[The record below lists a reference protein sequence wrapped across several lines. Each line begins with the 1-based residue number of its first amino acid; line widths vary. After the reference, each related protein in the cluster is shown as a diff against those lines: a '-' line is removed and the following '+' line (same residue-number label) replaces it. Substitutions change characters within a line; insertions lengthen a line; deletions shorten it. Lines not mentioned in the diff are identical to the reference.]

1 MFRDFG
7 RAAWSQE
14 EPMKPQ
20 TRRSG
25 LLVRELPDELLVYD
39 QERHRAHC
47 LNRTAAAVFRLAD
60 GTRTVDD
67 LAHALDPASEG
78 LDAAAAVTLA
88 LEQLSESDLLECQP
102 PEESAAGL
110 TRRDVARRFGITAA
124 ILLPAVVTVLAPT
137 PAEAAATC
145 VTSCVGQPN
154 GTPCTCTGN
163 PPCIDTC
170 MSSVCSGGC

>member
-1 MFRDFG
+1 
-7 RAAWSQE
+7 
-14 EPMKPQ
+14 MKPQ

-25 LLVRELPDELLVYD
+25 LLIRELPDELLVYD

-60 GTRTVDD
+60 GTRTIDD
-67 LAHALDPASEG
+67 LARALDPAEG
-78 LDAAAAVTLA
+78 ADAAAAVTLA
-88 LEQLSESDLLECQP
+88 LEQLSESSLLECQP
-102 PEESAAGL
+102 PEASAAGL
-110 TRRDVARRFGITAA
+110 TRRDVARRFGIAAA

-145 VTSCVGQPN
+145 VTSCSGQPN

-163 PPCIDTC
+163 PPCTGVC
-170 MSSVCSGGC
+170 GSGVCSDPPGC